1 MKVGDKCEITQS
13 SFWCSW
19 HEEAMEGKRNLYFCV
34 VPGSKR
40 LNVLEWSQ
48 IAGDSVDNSTC
59 WFNVA
64 SKQCHC
70 HK

>member
-1 MKVGDKCEITQS
+1 MKVGDKCEITQTHLGVLGMKKQWKERVMCI
-13 SFWCSW
+13 F
-19 HEEAMEGKRNLYFCV
+19 V

-48 IAGDSVDNSTC
+48 IAGDSADNSTC